1 MRSLVALRALI
12 VALVSSGI
20 LFLDGM
26 FKVFYDD
33 KEYLFSPLVIIWKLN
48 YALYMLCVTE
58 NISFVMP
65 KLRPGMDQ

>member
-33 KEYLFSPLVIIWKLN
+33 EEYLFSALVILRKVKLRII
-48 YALYMLCVTE
+48 YALRYREYLFC
-58 NISFVMP
+58 NA
-65 KLRPGMDQ
+65 